1 MRIYINEHGAKV
13 GISNGKLVVT
23 KNDVKL
29 KTLPAE
35 LAESLLVSSSV
46 QITSQALI
54 FLSSHNV
61 SVSWI
66 SDQGKIVCSL
76 LNNDECLAARR
87 KKQYALSESRRFCNA
102 FAKKIVYAK
111 IRSQILLLSRLNEN
125 TCFPEV
131 DKAISML
138 SSAEKK
144 CSSGSIAAL
153 RGIEGSASRMYFSAL
168 SFFIDKQFGF
178 SGRNRRPPRDCANAA
193 LSYGYSVLYNS
204 VDVILRNH
212 GFDTFVGFI
221 HTPQSGH
228 RALSSDMIEIFR
240 PLVADQAVLDFL
252 RSANAGSDFTRNG
265 KAVYLAD
272 NGRKRLISCFE
283 RAISSA
289 AAAPDGYEQSCR
301 GLMLYHADML
311 ASAVDNK
318 DVSRFDPYIEGEN
331 NACSGDI

>member
-13 GISNGKLVVT
+13 GISNGKLVIS
-23 KNDVKL
+23 KNGVKL
-29 KTLPAE
+29 KSLPAE

-76 LNNDECLAARR
+76 LNNDECLSARR
-87 KKQYALSESRRFCNA
+87 KKQYALSESKRFCNA
-102 FAKKIVYAK
+102 FAKKTVYAK
-111 IRSQILLLSRLNEN
+111 IRSQIFLLSRLNEN
-125 TCFPEV
+125 RRFSEV
-131 DKAISML
+131 EKTISML

-144 CSSGSIAAL
+144 CSSGNTAAL
-153 RGIEGSASRMYFSAL
+153 RGIEGSASRVYFSAL
-168 SFFIDKQFGF
+168 SFFIDKQFVF
-178 SGRNRRPPRDCANAA
+178 SGRNRRPPRDCGNAA

-204 VDVILRNH
+204 VDAVLRNH
-212 GFDTFVGFI
+212 GFDTFVGFM

-228 RALSSDMIEIFR
+228 RALASDMMEIFR
-240 PLVADQAVLDFL
+240 PLIADQAVLDFL
-252 RSANAGSDFTRNG
+252 NSANIENDFTYKGR
-265 KAVYLAD
+265 AVYLSD
-272 NGRKRLISCFE
+272 KGRKKLITCFE

-289 AAAPDGYEQSCR
+289 APAPDGYEQSCR

-311 ASAVDNK
+311 SSAVDNK
-318 DVSRFDPYIEGEN
+318 DVSCFDPYMEGEN
-331 NACSGDI
+331 NAHSGDI